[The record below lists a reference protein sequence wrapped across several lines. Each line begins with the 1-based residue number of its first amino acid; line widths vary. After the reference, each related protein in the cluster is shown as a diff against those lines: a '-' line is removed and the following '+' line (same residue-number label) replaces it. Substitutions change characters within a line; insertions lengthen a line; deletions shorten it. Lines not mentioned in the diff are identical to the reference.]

1 MGGNKPRLPQALE
14 HALPPHLLHHLYQF
28 VPPMPKKNT
37 PSPQLQKELVRLQTG
52 NKKTA
57 MYLKDLDDF
66 VLDKQ

>member
-1 MGGNKPRLPQALE
+1 MGKPRLPLGLE
-14 HALPPHLLHHLYQF
+14 YRFPREILHLIYRF
-28 VPPMPKKNT
+28 VPPLPSPKH
-37 PSPQLQKELVRLQTG
+37 PSPQLQKELMRLQSG